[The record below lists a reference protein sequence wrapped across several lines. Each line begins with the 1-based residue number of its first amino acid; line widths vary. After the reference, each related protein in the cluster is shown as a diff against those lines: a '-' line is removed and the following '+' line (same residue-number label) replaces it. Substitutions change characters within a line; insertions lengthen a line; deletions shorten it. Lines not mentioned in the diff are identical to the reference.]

1 MLILASIYVLI
12 YFAFAAG
19 LINAIIEG
27 HDYNQAVFLPSRAVQ
42 NNYET
47 MIGITLLLFGFVGAL
62 IAVKAF
68 NVEKLYEKYALLGF
82 WLFDN
87 DGIND
92 FHVQDNGIKGVKN
105 TECKSAEGFLLFSE
119 YAEN

>member
-12 YFAFAAG
+12 YFAFASG

-47 MIGITLLLFGFVGAL
+47 VIGVTLLLFGFVGAL

-68 NVEKLYEKYALLGF
+68 NVEKLYEKYALLG
-82 WLFDN
+82 
-87 DGIND
+87 
-92 FHVQDNGIKGVKN
+92 
-105 TECKSAEGFLLFSE
+105 SGFLIMIISMIFMFKVMELK
-119 YAEN
+119 A

>member
-47 MIGITLLLFGFVGAL
+47 MIGITLLVFGFVGAL

-68 NVEKLYEKYALLGF
+68 NVEKLYEKYALLG
-82 WLFDN
+82 
-87 DGIND
+87 
-92 FHVQDNGIKGVKN
+92 
-105 TECKSAEGFLLFSE
+105 SGFLIMMVSLIFMYKIME
-119 YAEN
+119 LKA

>member
-1 MLILASIYVLI
+1 LKLGFIKPVVILAIVYVLI

-19 LINAIIEG
+19 IINAIIEG

-47 MIGITLLLFGFVGAL
+47 MIGITLLVFGFVGTM

-68 NVEKLYEKYALLGF
+68 NVEKLHEKYALLG
-82 WLFDN
+82 
-87 DGIND
+87 
-92 FHVQDNGIKGVKN
+92 
-105 TECKSAEGFLLFSE
+105 SGFLIIMVSLIFMYKIME
-119 YAEN
+119 LKA

>member
-1 MLILASIYVLI
+1 MKLGFIKPVLILASIYVLI

-47 MIGITLLLFGFVGAL
+47 IIGITLLLFGFVGAL
-62 IAVKAF
+62 IAIKAF
-68 NVEKLYEKYALLGF
+68 NVEKLYEKYALLG
-82 WLFDN
+82 
-87 DGIND
+87 
-92 FHVQDNGIKGVKN
+92 
-105 TECKSAEGFLLFSE
+105 SGFLIMTVSLIFMYKIIE
-119 YAEN
+119 LKA

>member
-1 MLILASIYVLI
+1 LKIGFIKPVLILASIYVLI
-12 YFAFAAG
+12 YFAFASG

-47 MIGITLLLFGFVGAL
+47 VIGVTLLLFGFVGAL

-68 NVEKLYEKYALLGF
+68 NTEKLYEKYALLG
-82 WLFDN
+82 
-87 DGIND
+87 
-92 FHVQDNGIKGVKN
+92 
-105 TECKSAEGFLLFSE
+105 SGFLIMAVSMIFMFKIMELK
-119 YAEN
+119 A

>member
-1 MLILASIYVLI
+1 LKLGFIKPVLILASIYVLI

-47 MIGITLLLFGFVGAL
+47 MIGITLLVFGFVGAL

-68 NVEKLYEKYALLGF
+68 NVEKLYEKYALLG
-82 WLFDN
+82 
-87 DGIND
+87 
-92 FHVQDNGIKGVKN
+92 
-105 TECKSAEGFLLFSE
+105 SGFLIMMVSLIFMYKIME
-119 YAEN
+119 LKA

>member
-1 MLILASIYVLI
+1 MIILASIYVLI

-19 LINAIIEG
+19 VINAIIEG

-47 MIGITLLLFGFVGAL
+47 MIGIVLLVFGFVGAL

-68 NVEKLYEKYALLGF
+68 NVEKLNEKYALLG
-82 WLFDN
+82 
-87 DGIND
+87 
-92 FHVQDNGIKGVKN
+92 
-105 TECKSAEGFLLFSE
+105 SGFLIMMVSLIFMYKIME
-119 YAEN
+119 LKA

>member
-1 MLILASIYVLI
+1 MIILASIYVLI

-19 LINAIIEG
+19 VINAIIEG

-47 MIGITLLLFGFVGAL
+47 MVGIVLLVFGFVGAL

-68 NVEKLYEKYALLGF
+68 NVEKLNEKYALLG
-82 WLFDN
+82 
-87 DGIND
+87 
-92 FHVQDNGIKGVKN
+92 
-105 TECKSAEGFLLFSE
+105 SGFLIMMVSLIFMYKIME
-119 YAEN
+119 LKA

>member
-1 MLILASIYVLI
+1 LKLGFIKPVLILASIYVLI

-47 MIGITLLLFGFVGAL
+47 IIGITLLVFGFVGAL

-68 NVEKLYEKYALLGF
+68 NVEKLYEKYALLG
-82 WLFDN
+82 
-87 DGIND
+87 
-92 FHVQDNGIKGVKN
+92 
-105 TECKSAEGFLLFSE
+105 SGFLIMMVSLIFMYKIME
-119 YAEN
+119 LKA

>member
-1 MLILASIYVLI
+1 MKLGFIKPVLILASIYVLI

-47 MIGITLLLFGFVGAL
+47 MIGITLLVFGFVGAL

-68 NVEKLYEKYALLGF
+68 NVEKLYEKYALLG
-82 WLFDN
+82 
-87 DGIND
+87 
-92 FHVQDNGIKGVKN
+92 
-105 TECKSAEGFLLFSE
+105 SGFLIMTVSLIFIYKIME
-119 YAEN
+119 LKA

>member
-1 MLILASIYVLI
+1 VIILASIYVLI

-19 LINAIIEG
+19 VINAIIEG

-47 MIGITLLLFGFVGAL
+47 MIGIVLLVFGFVGAL

-68 NVEKLYEKYALLGF
+68 NVEKLNEKYALLG
-82 WLFDN
+82 
-87 DGIND
+87 
-92 FHVQDNGIKGVKN
+92 
-105 TECKSAEGFLLFSE
+105 SGFLIMMVSLIFMYKIME
-119 YAEN
+119 LKA